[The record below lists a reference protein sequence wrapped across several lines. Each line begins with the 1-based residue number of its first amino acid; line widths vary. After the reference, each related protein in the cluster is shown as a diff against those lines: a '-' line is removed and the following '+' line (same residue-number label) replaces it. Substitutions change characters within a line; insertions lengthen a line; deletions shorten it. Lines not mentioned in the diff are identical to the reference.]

1 MPNGVRV
8 DASDLRKVAKIAKA
22 YGPELQKQLRK
33 QLRLAGKLGADA
45 AKEGIREMPS
55 NSDGTSTRYVAVSK
69 RGRVVEKNLRDLIA
83 DAVTVNV
90 GVTNRPDIRI
100 RIRRTPALNDI
111 GAGGIA
117 KAINSG
123 RWKHPVFGNRKVWV
137 QQKGIEFFDHRI
149 EARREEMKILVKA
162 ALDDAARIA
171 AERGIL

>member
-1 MPNGVRV
+1 MSGIRV
-8 DASDLRKVAKIAKA
+8 DASDLRKAGRVAKA

-33 QLRLAGKLGADA
+33 QLRVAGALGAKE
-45 AKEGIREMPS
+45 AKSRILQMPS
-55 NSDGTSTRYVAVSK
+55 SSTSSRYVAVSK
-69 RGRVVEKNLRDLIA
+69 RGRIVEKNLRDLIA
-83 DAVTVNV
+83 AAVSVNV
-90 GVTNRPDIRI
+90 AVANRPDIRI
-100 RIRRTPALNDI
+100 RIRRTPALNAI

-117 KAINSG
+117 KAINTG
-123 RWKHPVFGNRKVWV
+123 RWKHPVFGDREVWV